1 MWKKIIAAL
10 AGAALV
16 LGPTGVLVGV
26 AVLMNPAAQS
36 GCLPD
41 SALTVNHIPD
51 SLTATTADGHS
62 VTLDGTQLGRA
73 GTIITVGGQISGVG
87 EQGVTVALIA
97 ALTES
102 SLRMLANTSA
112 YPESASYPNDGDGG
126 DHDSLGMF
134 QMRPQSGWGT
144 IAQLMDPSYQAKAF
158 FGGPT
163 GPNYPSPRGLLDI
176 PGWQSMSTGVAAQ
189 SVEVSAYP
197 DRYANYQPVATAILA
212 ALTGTPLSTASS
224 GGVGC
229 LVSGDSRQ
237 LAQMLIDGHAQG
249 TFAQSEPAMFSQE
262 IEATANGTVT
272 ARCQVDPRVLQI
284 LVLTMQHFGSVGIS
298 DLGRP
303 CVGSTLDCPSSP
315 HCTIPDLAVD
325 FISIGGQ
332 GLNGSNAAD
341 IALLQYLDTILPSGA
356 WAGQSECRDA
366 AGDPIHLNHIGQ
378 FADTCN
384 HQHVD
389 IRGIGSAQLTL

>member
-1 MWKKIIAAL
+1 MWKKIVATLAAAAL
-10 AGAALV
+10 I
-16 LGPTGVLVGV
+16 LGPTGVLIGM
-26 AVLMNPAAQS
+26 AVMMNAAARLE
-36 GCLPD
+36 CLPD
-41 SALTVNHIPD
+41 SALTVNHTPD
-51 SLTATTADGHS
+51 SLTITTADGTPI
-62 VTLDGTQLGRA
+62 TLDGTQLSRA

-87 EQGVTVALIA
+87 TQGVTVALMA

-102 SLRMLANTSA
+102 SLRMLANPGA
-112 YPESASYPNDGDGG
+112 YPESTIYPNDGDGG

-144 IAQLMDPSYQAKAF
+144 VTQLMDPSYQAKAF

-176 PGWQSMSTGVAAQ
+176 PDWQSMPPGVAAQ

-197 DRYANYQPVATAILA
+197 DRYANYQPVATAILKT
-212 ALTGTPLSTASS
+212 LTGTADSTANS
-224 GGVGC
+224 GAAGC
-229 LVSGDSRQ
+229 LISGDSRQ
-237 LAQMLIDGHAQG
+237 LAQLLIDGHAKG
-249 TFAQSEPAMFSQE
+249 TFTQSEPAMFTQE
-262 IEATANGTVT
+262 IQATANGTVT

-303 CVGSTLDCPSSP
+303 CVGSTLNCPSSP
-315 HCTIPDLAVD
+315 HCSIPNLAID

-332 GLNGSNAAD
+332 GLNGSTAPD
-341 IALLQYLDTILPSGA
+341 IALLRYLDTLLPDGA
-356 WAGQSECRDA
+356 WAGQSECRA
-366 AGDPIHLNHIGQ
+366 ASGDPIHLDHIGQ

-389 IRGIGSAQLTL
+389 IRGTGSTQLTL